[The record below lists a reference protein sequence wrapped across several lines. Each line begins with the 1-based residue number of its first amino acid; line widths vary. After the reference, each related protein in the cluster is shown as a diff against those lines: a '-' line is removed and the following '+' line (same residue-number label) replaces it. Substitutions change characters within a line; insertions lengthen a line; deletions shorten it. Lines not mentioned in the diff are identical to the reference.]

1 MARAR
6 HEITATLDDV
16 VRAGSFVLKRK
27 GRFAMVH
34 LPERLGEI
42 MVAFHKYNIEAKR
55 LQLVQP
61 KRDKAPNI
69 VLIEGVKEG
78 APGGLSVE
86 PALIVH
92 EDNGDYTRK
101 LMEYYYPDRL

>member
-1 MARAR
+1 
-6 HEITATLDDV
+6 
-16 VRAGSFVLKRK
+16 
-27 GRFAMVH
+27 MVH

-42 MVAFHKYNIEAKR
+42 MVAFHKYNIEAK
-55 LQLVQP
+55 
-61 KRDKAPNI
+61 KTAISTTKNEIKAPNI

>member
-1 MARAR
+1 M
-6 HEITATLDDV
+6 
-16 VRAGSFVLKRK
+16 
-27 GRFAMVH
+27 
-34 LPERLGEI
+34 
-42 MVAFHKYNIEAKR
+42 
-55 LQLVQP
+55 QP

-78 APGGLSVE
+78 APGGLSVA
-86 PALIVH
+86 PTLIVH